1 MRGRGGEGKGEGEG
15 REGEG
20 RGRGRGGEGGGGGEG
35 RGGEGHTLTAEHG
48 SDMPVCAMCWLPW
61 QPTHLGEVEALQH
74 KEGRVELG
82 QVDYQPRA
90 HVQDCHLHP
99 PTGQDESPE

>member
-1 MRGRGGEGKGEGEG
+1 MRGRGGEGRGGEGREGEGEG
-15 REGEG
+15 REGK
-20 RGRGRGGEGGGGGEG
+20 G

-99 PTGQDESPE
+99 PTGQDETPE